1 MTASGLTASF
11 PKSSRIQA
19 SADFRTNQENGQRLA
34 KGCLLANWQT
44 LPAGSP
50 SRLGVVTSRRIGK
63 ATVRNQA
70 RRMMRECFRLHRQ
83 ALLEPID
90 LVLVARQSIARR
102 SFHSVERDFLRLLK
116 KTGLLADAT
125 SAVYQTETP
134 KR

>member
-19 SADFRTNQENGQRLA
+19 SADFRTNRDNGQRLA

-44 LPAGSP
+44 LPTGSP

-70 RRMMRECFRLHRQ
+70 RRMIRECFRLHRQ
-83 ALLEPID
+83 ALLKPVD
-90 LVLVARQSIARR
+90 LVLVARKSIASRG
-102 SFHSVERDFLRLLK
+102 FHSVERDFLRLLK
-116 KTGLLADAT
+116 KTDLLPNST